1 MREENYW
8 LGFAC
13 CNGIGPVKFEL
24 LLLYFHS
31 AKAAWNASEA
41 DLIRSGIGRATTAKL
56 IVHRSSFALSEYA
69 RMLQKKNIQFM
80 IRHGEYPSQ
89 LSQIER
95 SPYLLFFIGSKEVLF
110 DDQLIGVV
118 GTRKITPY
126 GEYITEKIVSDLVAA
141 GYTIVS
147 GLALGVDAIAHAS
160 ALQTGGKTIAVLGSG
175 IDICTPRENERLYN
189 KIVMSGSVIISE
201 FPPGYP
207 PLKGSFP
214 SRNRIIAGLSQGIV
228 VTEGAEDSG
237 SLITAQFAKMYNR
250 KIFAIPGPITSQVSK
265 GPHRLIKN
273 GASLVT
279 SAQDIS
285 IAFGKD
291 PHIIVNHHIEGDNED
306 EKIVIKL
313 LMNGPMHLDDLV
325 KYAQR
330 SPSTLGGILTMMEM
344 KGYITQVTDGF
355 FTRGKRVV

>member
-1 MREENYW
+1 MKEENYW

-24 LLLYFHS
+24 LLRYFHS

-41 DLIRSGIGRATTAKL
+41 DLITSGIGRATVEKL
-56 IVHRSSFALSEYA
+56 ITYRATFDLSGYA
-69 RMLQKKNIQFM
+69 RELQKKNIQFM
-80 IRHGEYPSQ
+80 IRHEEYPPQ
-89 LSQIER
+89 LAQIER
-95 SPYLLFFIGSKEVLF
+95 APYLLFFIGRKEVLF

-126 GEYITEKIVSDLVAA
+126 GKYITERIVSDLVAA

-160 ALQTGGKTIAVLGSG
+160 ALNEGGKTIAVLGSG

-189 KIVMSGSVIISE
+189 KIITSGSVVLSE

-250 KIFAIPGPITSQVSK
+250 KIFAVPGPITSHVSK

-273 GASLVT
+273 GASLV
-279 SAQDIS
+279 SAAQDIS

-291 PHIIVNHHIEGDNED
+291 PHIMVNQQIEGDNED

-313 LMNGPMHLDDLV
+313 LMNGPMHLDEIV
-325 KYAQR
+325 KYSQR
-330 SPSTLGGILTMMEM
+330 TPSALGGVLTMMEM